1 MSEKELLSA
10 MDVANQEFKR
20 ALRGYDQSEVDSFLD
35 QVREAFT
42 PIRSS
47 TGSEQRRIQQLEEQ
61 MKEYRGLKD
70 SLQEALLM
78 AQRSAEE
85 RIRAAERQ
93 ADAVI
98 AEAQAKAEHLIGEA
112 RNQVETARREL
123 ARVRDVRRDLVGEL
137 RALLSRFD
145 SLLETQNEDSG
156 SEGGTPPRSEP

>member
-35 QVREAFT
+35 QVAGSIHAYTEQYREQ
-42 PIRSS
+42 
-47 TGSEQRRIQQLEEQ
+47 QRRIQQLEEQ

-156 SEGGTPPRSEP
+156 SEGGTPSRSEP